1 MASYFQLVYQFG
13 YKQELK
19 NTLFKYLNADLAFLV
34 VSLCQNG
41 LHSIFIT
48 RTNKLTLESFLF
60 IKFYFICLNLGF
72 TLFQVV
78 FFFSFFPLFFW
89 FLSLPWFN
97 LRIFTGQK
105 K

>member
-19 NTLFKYLNADLAFLV
+19 NTWFKYLNADLAFLV

-48 RTNKLTLESFLF
+48 RTNKLTFRIFFVYQILF
-60 IKFYFICLNLGF
+60 CLF
-72 TLFQVV
+72 KSRIHTLF
-78 FFFSFFPLFFW
+78 
-89 FLSLPWFN
+89 
-97 LRIFTGQK
+97 K
-105 K
+105 